1 MKETNIIPHL
11 TKLLK
16 NFIFKEFDLEFKITH
31 KPDLYY
37 YSRGDYSF
45 GDYLITIY
53 LDPEVMCMSG
63 DKYIPESNIFLY
75 ELEENIHGVLPYVGL
90 SDDNVM
96 VKFKFLNEKEFSN
109 KLSGMIN
116 RITPE
121 LYNRIEGLPKLVSI
135 KVGQRFDM
143 AEFKISFKFE
153 EVPKMGKISKL
164 YEYIGE
170 LLPTLDDVYM
180 DFGIYPMG

>member
-1 MKETNIIPHL
+1 MKETIIIPHL

-16 NFIFKEFDLEFKITH
+16 NFIFKDFDLDSKITFS
-31 KPDLYY
+31 KFDDNLYY
-37 YSRGDYSF
+37 
-45 GDYLITIY
+45 ITVY

-90 SDDNVM
+90 SVDNVM

-109 KLSGMIN
+109 KLRGMIQG
-116 RITPE
+116 ILPD
-121 LYNRIEGLPKLVSI
+121 LYNRIEDLPKLISI
-135 KVGQRFDM
+135 EVGQRFDM
-143 AEFKISFKFE
+143 AEFKVSFKFE

-170 LLPTLDDVYM
+170 LLPTFDDVYM

>member
-1 MKETNIIPHL
+1 MKETIIIPHL

-16 NFIFKEFDLEFKITH
+16 NFIFKDFDLDSKITFS
-31 KPDLYY
+31 KFDDNLYY
-37 YSRGDYSF
+37 
-45 GDYLITIY
+45 ITVY

-90 SDDNVM
+90 SVDNVM

-109 KLSGMIN
+109 KLRGMIQG
-116 RITPE
+116 ILPD
-121 LYNRIEGLPKLVSI
+121 LYNRIEDLPKLISI
-135 KVGQRFDM
+135 EVGQRFDM
-143 AEFKISFKFE
+143 AEFKVSFKFE

-164 YEYIGE
+164 YYYIDE
-170 LLPTLDDVYM
+170 LLPTFDDVYM
-180 DFGIYPMG
+180 NFGIS

>member
-1 MKETNIIPHL
+1 MKETIIIPHL

-16 NFIFKEFDLEFKITH
+16 NFIFKDFDLEFNITYS
-31 KPDLYY
+31 KFDDNLYY
-37 YSRGDYSF
+37 
-45 GDYLITIY
+45 ITVY

-90 SDDNVM
+90 SVDNVM

-109 KLSGMIN
+109 KLRGMIN
-116 RITPE
+116 GILPT
-121 LYNRIEGLPKLVSI
+121 LYNRIEDLPKLLSI
-135 KVGQRFDM
+135 EVGQRFDM
-143 AEFKISFKFE
+143 AEFKVSFKFE

-164 YEYIGE
+164 YEYIDE
-170 LLPTLDDVYM
+170 LLPTFDDVYM
-180 DFGIYPMG
+180 NFDIYPMG